1 MESLLSLLSLK
12 QDATST
18 SYLSYL
24 TSISLDQ
31 IYAQSNT
38 LNAEYTSINQ
48 SLTALALRESQA
60 FSSSSAQS
68 LEALPEISEKVETL
82 TSMMPALDEAGTF
95 DSQKLQRLAA
105 HRKEAALLGRN
116 ESRLQE
122 ILDIPGLVKACV
134 LKGHYSEATEL
145 NLHLSRIQARHPR
158 SKLLQSVL
166 EETQEYMQRM
176 TLQLLVLLNSPLKLA
191 MAIKIVGL
199 LRRSGHFQDRELKY
213 LFLKGRYDALVE
225 AWAAIETLQSTPEKY
240 VKKYVEIFRDQ
251 AFAIITQYNSIFPED
266 KSDRTDTDQA
276 GAADDAFV
284 ENLLSSFTQ
293 RIVQDLRGTLQTYIP
308 QIQAP
313 STKTTLLTQ
322 IIYTSQSLARVGCEF
337 IGLVVGVFGDEKM
350 WSEVVMNQRQMARRL
365 E

>member
-1 MESLLSLLSLK
+1 MESLLSLLNLE
-12 QDATST
+12 QDATSA

-24 TSISLDQ
+24 TSLSLSQ
-31 IYAQSNT
+31 IHAQSNT
-38 LNAEYTSINQ
+38 LNAEHTSVNQ

-68 LEALPEISEKVETL
+68 LEALPEITEKVETL
-82 TSMMPALDEAGTF
+82 VSMMPSLDEAATF
-95 DSQKLQRLAA
+95 DSHKLQRLSA

-122 ILDIPGLVKACV
+122 ILDIPGLVRTCV

-158 SKLLQSVL
+158 SRLLQSVL
-166 EETQEYMQRM
+166 QETQESMQRM

-213 LFLKGRYDALVE
+213 LFLKGRYDALIE
-225 AWAAIETLQSTPEKY
+225 AWSEIETLQSTPEKY
-240 VKKYVEIFRDQ
+240 VKRYVEIFRDQ
-251 AFAIITQYNSIFPED
+251 AFAIITQYNSIFPND
-266 KSDRTDTDQA
+266 KSDQQDIDHTGDT
-276 GAADDAFV
+276 DDAFV
-284 ENLLSSFTQ
+284 DNLLPSFTQ
-293 RIVQDLRGTLQTYIP
+293 RIVQDLCGMLKTWIVQVESGP
-308 QIQAP
+308 
-313 STKTTLLTQ
+313 TKTTLLTQ
-322 IIYTSQSLARVGCEF
+322 IIYTSQSLARVDCEF
-337 IGLVVGVFGDEKM
+337 IGLVVSVFGDEKV
-350 WSEVVMNQRQMARRL
+350 WSEIVMNQRQMARRL